1 MLEREEYVEQAYL
14 FRMLSERL
22 PENFPMQDLLEQIR
36 HELLATTK
44 LPMAVDFLLAELR
57 HSGVMSSAMRR
68 LPHYFSAY
76 QTYVI
81 AAAEDE
87 RGRFDM
93 RVAIEILR
101 HEAAYLAERPTREG
115 LFMYQFETVCRNR
128 LRYDRGLDAISAD
141 PMYDE
146 DWREWI
152 QTVRSQIGIVD
163 FADLIYVRS
172 AEYIRRR
179 THGSA
184 PPPTPEKPLLFGEKE
199 GKIAW
204 ANRQKDP
211 TYLFAALQRHLGYP
225 TAPRIKR
232 IDEAREQI
240 PLILRRLERM
250 ETESNCWRKKHARG
264 LILPSSTQKTTNRP
278 SFPDAGSCCPSSSA
292 FRLQSGLARLPRRGQ
307 VAGTCFASAAT
318 SLASSG
324 R

>member
-14 FRMLSERL
+14 FRMLCERL
-22 PENFPMQDLLEQIR
+22 PENFPLQDLLEQTR
-36 HELLATTK
+36 YELLATTK

-81 AAAEDE
+81 EAAEDE

-115 LFMYQFETVCRNR
+115 LFMYQFETLCRNR

-141 PMYDE
+141 PMYDA

-152 QTVRSQIGIVD
+152 NTVRSQIGIVD

-172 AEYIRRR
+172 AEYLRRR
-179 THGSA
+179 AHGSA
-184 PPPTPEKPLLFGEKE
+184 SPPTPEKPLLFGEKE

-211 TYLFAALQRHLGYP
+211 MYLFAALQRHLGYP

-240 PLILRRLERM
+240 PLILRRLERL
-250 ETESNCWRKKHARG
+250 ETRIKLLEEEARQG
-264 LILPSSTQKTTNRP
+264 LDITKFYTKDDKPP
-278 SFPDAGSCCPSSSA
+278 VVP
-292 FRLQSGLARLPRRGQ
+292 
-307 VAGTCFASAAT
+307 
-318 SLASSG
+318 
-324 R
+324 